1 MKGLELP
8 VNVLIIL
15 VLGLIILIAVI
26 VLVYDASKPAVSSVD
41 LTTAKNNACQ
51 MLVSV
56 GCGPGQSGSIRV
68 SNFDANRDGEMD
80 VKDTLLELCREYYL
94 IDGSN
99 DKYASPDD
107 QCRVEICG
115 CSI

>member
-1 MKGLELP
+1 MKGIELP

-26 VLVYDASKPAVSSVD
+26 VLVQNGSKPATDSVD

-51 MLVSV
+51 MLVSL
-56 GCGPGQSGSIRV
+56 GCHVNPQSVRI
-68 SNFDANRDGEMD
+68 SNFDANKKDGLDAGDNLM
-80 VKDTLLELCREYYL
+80 ELCKNYYL

-99 DKYASPDD
+99 DNYASVED

-115 CSI
+115 CDI